1 METKQHKQ
9 WVKEIKREIRK
20 HLEIQKYIPKLMG
33 YGKSNTKSK
42 VYSSKC
48 LYLKR
53 RKSSNK
59 QLNIIPQGTRK
70 KTKLKVSGRKEISI
84 RAEINK
90 TEKRKTI
97 EKKSMKLRVGFLK
110 RYTTLTSLQLD
121 LKNSVTKIR
130 NKNGGTL
137 PLIL

>member
-1 METKQHKQ
+1 
-9 WVKEIKREIRK
+9 
-20 HLEIQKYIPKLMG
+20 MG

-42 VYSSKC
+42 AYSSKC
-48 LYLKR
+48 LHLKR

-59 QLNIIPQGTRK
+59 QLNIIPQGTRE

-90 TEKRKTI
+90 IEKRKTI

-110 RYTTLTSLQLD
+110 R
-121 LKNSVTKIR
+121 
-130 NKNGGTL
+130 
-137 PLIL
+137 